1 MQAGGERDNKR
12 GGGRREEKGYTSA
25 RNLGG
30 YCWLHGWDPVGAKH
44 SSRSCTRTRDGH
56 KKEATGDNKMG
67 GSTWQPKDSH
77 YNKLQLT
84 LRVKRE

>member
-1 MQAGGERDNKR
+1 MQAVGGRDNKK
-12 GGGRREEKGYTSA
+12 GGGRREEKGYTTA

-30 YCWLHGWDPVGAKH
+30 YCWLHGWDPVGPKYC
-44 SSRSCTRTRDGH
+44 SRNCTRMRDGH

-77 YNKLQLT
+77 YNKLQLSM
-84 LRVKRE
+84 RVKRE